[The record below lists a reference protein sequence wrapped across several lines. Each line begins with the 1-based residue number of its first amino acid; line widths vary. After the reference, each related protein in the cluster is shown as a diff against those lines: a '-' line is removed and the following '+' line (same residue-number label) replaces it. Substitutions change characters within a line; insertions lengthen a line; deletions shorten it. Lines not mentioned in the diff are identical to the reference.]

1 MSATPESAAPT
12 PVPAAPSPP
21 ATPTAHAPGLLR
33 AAAFLVP
40 VLALFFAPAILT
52 DQQFLFRDSG
62 RMHHPIKRFLAE
74 ELRQGRFTEW
84 NPYMGLGVPVV
95 AAAVDAPLHPF
106 NVLFL
111 VLPFDAAFKAWIL
124 LCYVLGG
131 LGAFAWARVLGLRFA
146 PALLAGYAFALS
158 GFLVSSSDNVTY
170 LTAAA
175 SIPWVLAAG
184 EAWLNRGGPGRLL
197 GLGAASFLCAAAG
210 DPQGWAIAVGILC
223 ARELWRARAAG
234 RAALARAAAI
244 GAVCAVPAL
253 PILLP
258 VALWTPHTTRTLP
271 LDAVQA
277 ARWNLSP
284 VRLVELGIPSVFE
297 TTRGKLF
304 GGVFQWAAGNGSTVT
319 PWVISIYVGA
329 TLLAL
334 VGVGAAASRRARILA
349 AWAAALT
356 WAAMGH
362 YAGFGQLALHV
373 PVLGSFR
380 YWEKLVVW
388 PTLLLGVA
396 AAIGL
401 EALLDRTERA
411 GRLALWSGAAAA
423 TLLLGRTVLGAA
435 EGLLASATARASDP
449 LAAAALMENLERGLG
464 TAGLVLALLA
474 AVAFAL
480 RRGVLARAAPV
491 TFTALVVLDLASSN
505 VRGYLLSPPDTTL
518 PRPALGAY
526 LAARPE
532 LPRLV
537 TLFDLTD
544 KRWKELPS
552 FEAGFRW
559 GAANYYPA
567 WNVGARVGNLE
578 VYTGL
583 DPLRLRIFRGEA
595 QTERLTPQ
603 AGLWGFAYVPV
614 PKNPD
619 LAAKIGLAPPWDIV
633 ASDSELPTFLLQYP
647 HRPRAYLADAVE
659 RATEAEALAF
669 ALDAGS
675 ARSPRTLL
683 EAPVPALQPG
693 APGEAR
699 IVRDGTGEVAIAV
712 DARRD
717 ALLVL
722 NDQDAPGW
730 TATVDGRP
738 AEIQRANYLARGVW
752 VPAGRHEVA
761 FRYRTPGL
769 AAGLAAAAAFVLATA
784 AWAVLRRRRR
794 PEAHP

>member
-1 MSATPESAAPT
+1 VSAPESAAPA
-12 PVPAAPSPP
+12 PIAAPP
-21 ATPTAHAPGLLR
+21 APDPAPIAHAPGLLR
-33 AAAFLVP
+33 AAAFLLP
-40 VLALFFAPAILT
+40 VLALFFAPAIVT
-52 DQQFLFRDSG
+52 DGQFMFRDTG

-74 ELRQGRFTEW
+74 ELRHGRFTEW

-95 AAAVDAPLHPF
+95 ATAVDAPLHPF
-106 NVLFL
+106 NALFL
-111 VLPFDAAFKAWIL
+111 VLPFDAAFKAWVV
-124 LCYVLGG
+124 LCYALGG

-175 SIPWVLAAG
+175 SIPWLLAAG
-184 EAWLNRGGPGRLL
+184 EAWMNRGGPGRLL

-210 DPQGWAIAVGILC
+210 DPQSWAIAVGILC

-234 RAALARAAAI
+234 RAALARAAAT
-244 GAVCAVPAL
+244 GAVCAVSAL

-258 VALWTPHTTRTLP
+258 VALWIPHTTRTLP

-277 ARWNLSP
+277 ARWNLHP
-284 VRLVELGIPSVFE
+284 ARLVELGIPGVFE
-297 TTRGKLF
+297 TARGALH
-304 GGVFQWAAGNGSTVT
+304 GGVFQWAVGDSSTVA
-319 PWVISIYVGA
+319 PWVLSIYVGA

-334 VGVGAAASRRARILA
+334 VGVGVAASRRARVLV
-349 AWAAALT
+349 AWAAALA

-362 YAGFGQLALHV
+362 HAGFGQLALHV

-388 PTLLLGVA
+388 PTLLLGLA

-401 EALLDRTERA
+401 AALLDRPGRA
-411 GRLALWSGAAAA
+411 GRLAAWSGAVAGVV
-423 TLLLGRTVLGAA
+423 LLGRAILAA
-435 EGLLASATARASDP
+435 AGGLLEGATARASDP
-449 LAAAALMENLERGLG
+449 RAAAALVENLERGLG
-464 TAGLVLALLA
+464 TTGLVLALLA
-474 AVAFAL
+474 AAAFAL

-491 TFTALVVLDLASSN
+491 TFTALVVLDLASAN
-505 VRGYLLSPPDTTL
+505 VRGYLLAPPDTAR

-537 TLFDLTD
+537 TLFDITD

-595 QTERLTPQ
+595 LTERLTPQ

-614 PKNPD
+614 PKNPN
-619 LAAKIGLAPPWDIV
+619 LATKIGLAPPWDIV
-633 ASDSELPTFLLQYP
+633 ASDPGLPTYLLQYP
-647 HRPRAYLADAVE
+647 HRPRAYLAEAVE
-659 RATEAEALAF
+659 QATEAEALAF
-669 ALDAGS
+669 ALNAWA
-675 ARSPRTLL
+675 ARTPRTLL

-693 APGEAR
+693 PPGDAR
-699 IVRDGTGEVAIAV
+699 IVRDGTGEVVIAV

-722 NDQDAPGW
+722 NDQHAPGW
-730 TATVDGRP
+730 RATVDGRP
-738 AEIQRANYLARGVW
+738 AEILCANYLARGVW

-769 AAGLAAAAAFVLATA
+769 AAGLAAVAALVLATA
-784 AWAVLRRRRR
+784 GWAVIRRRRAAAR
-794 PEAHP
+794 R